1 MNDDKQIKTNDD
13 KVIISNNEMSK
24 QFVSGKRKVVK
35 TPSKLKQGAIK
46 L

>member
-24 QFVSGKRKVVK
+24 QFISGKRKVVK
-35 TPSKLKQGAIK
+35 TQANLN
-46 L
+46 

>member
-24 QFVSGKRKVVK
+24 QFVSGK
-35 TPSKLKQGAIK
+35 
-46 L
+46 